1 MCPSFLPLY
10 YKLFSI
16 SEQWWAHQQKVPN
29 EQHENLSSNIFSLKI
44 LEEPRLE
51 ESIIQSP
58 FGLRVRF
65 KNFRSFSAESSRD
78 EDCVFQHQQRVGW
91 YQPFHNLGTP
101 LLSVYYSALLQKSPC
116 TFAPLMTH
124 GYAAWT
130 IIDNPPR
137 LCVFMWSIFL
147 LSLNFL

>member
-1 MCPSFLPLY
+1 MNGW
-10 YKLFSI
+10 KK
-16 SEQWWAHQQKVPN
+16 QKKTRV
-29 EQHENLSSNIFSLKI
+29 EIFSHSQKRDNTSKYYYI
-44 LEEPRLE
+44 LQDRPRLE

-124 GYAAWT
+124 GYAA
-130 IIDNPPR
+130 
-137 LCVFMWSIFL
+137 
-147 LSLNFL
+147 

>member
-1 MCPSFLPLY
+1 MNGW
-10 YKLFSI
+10 KK
-16 SEQWWAHQQKVPN
+16 QKKTRV
-29 EQHENLSSNIFSLKI
+29 EIFSHSLKRETTLVSTTTYI
-44 LEEPRLE
+44 LQDRPRLE

-124 GYAAWT
+124 GYAA
-130 IIDNPPR
+130 
-137 LCVFMWSIFL
+137 
-147 LSLNFL
+147 

>member
-1 MCPSFLPLY
+1 MAGKNKKHEWKFFPLSKERQHWQY
-10 YKLFSI
+10 Y
-16 SEQWWAHQQKVPN
+16 
-29 EQHENLSSNIFSLKI
+29 I
-44 LEEPRLE
+44 LQDRPRLE

-101 LLSVYYSALLQKSPC
+101 LLSVYYCVVAKI
-116 TFAPLMTH
+116 PLH
-124 GYAAWT
+124 FCPINDSWLGCLNK

-137 LCVFMWSIFL
+137 LCVCLCGQFFP
-147 LSLNFL
+147 LSFSLTFTS